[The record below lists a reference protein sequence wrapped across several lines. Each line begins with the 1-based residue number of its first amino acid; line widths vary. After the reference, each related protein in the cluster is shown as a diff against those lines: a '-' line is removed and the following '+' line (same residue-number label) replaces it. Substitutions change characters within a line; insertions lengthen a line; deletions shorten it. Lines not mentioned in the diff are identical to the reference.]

1 MVTNIFPYKELN
13 HGLNWWLSGPKKVNN
28 LFTFCERKYQI
39 NLRIKL
45 ALKSMHV
52 ENTINTNNEQMTEFT
67 SLLLEGEKG
76 KLLTPH
82 NVTLN
87 MISAASV

>member
-1 MVTNIFPYKELN
+1 MDSTGGCQALRKWTICL
-13 HGLNWWLSGPKKVNN
+13 
-28 LFTFCERKYQI
+28 LFVKRKYQI

-52 ENTINTNNEQMTEFT
+52 KNTINTNNEQMTEFT
-67 SLLLEGEKG
+67 SLPLEGEKG
-76 KLLTPH
+76 KLLIPH